1 MNNALISPNE
11 TVSYVSSWNGYTP
24 VYTTV
29 PNGQRVAEVSSSQFP
44 VAPPMFWMVC
54 ADDVVADLFY
64 YDSVTNT
71 IQQTPPSV
79 ARVNPDQP
87 ISTGTQTL

>member
-11 TVSYVSSWNGYTP
+11 AVLYVSSWNGSTP

-71 IQQTPPSV
+71 IQQTPPSIPKP
-79 ARVNPDQP
+79 NPDQP
-87 ISTGTQTL
+87 TSTGTQTL